1 MVFAPASLILSNC
14 NLPIIRALYCQG
26 VGLSFRAKSFYI
38 SSFIICGVF
47 AIIVKVTRSDVFG
60 INSFWDV
67 FLGSS
72 PSFFYL
78 FGIISIIPIIQPKI
92 NVKTF
97 KKSVLMFTAGALTY
111 EMEQYWTS
119 MFFDLGDIIATLLAA
134 LLMLSLHQ
142 NKRKAI

>member
-1 MVFAPASLILSNC
+1 M
-14 NLPIIRALYCQG
+14 
-26 VGLSFRAKSFYI
+26 SFRDKSFYI
-38 SSFIICGVF
+38 ACFIICGAF
-47 AIIVKVTRSDVFG
+47 AIIVKLTRTDVFG
-60 INSFWDV
+60 INSFLDTL
-67 FLGSS
+67 LGSS

-78 FGIISIIPIIQPKI
+78 FGILSLIPIVQPKI
-92 NVKTF
+92 NIKTF

-119 MFFDLGDIIATLLAA
+119 MFFDLGDIIATLVAA

>member
-1 MVFAPASLILSNC
+1 M
-14 NLPIIRALYCQG
+14 
-26 VGLSFRAKSFYI
+26 SFRDKKFYI
-38 SSFIICGVF
+38 ASFIISLVF
-47 AIIVKVTRSDVFG
+47 AIIVKLTRADVFG
-60 INSFWDV
+60 INSVLDI

-72 PSFFYL
+72 PSFLYL
-78 FGIISIIPIIQPKI
+78 FGILSLIPVVQPKI

-97 KKSVLMFTAGALTY
+97 NKSTLMLTAGALTY

-134 LLMLSLHQ
+134 ILMLSLHQ

>member
-1 MVFAPASLILSNC
+1 VGSPYHS
-14 NLPIIRALYCQG
+14 LYCQG
-26 VGLSFRAKSFYI
+26 AGVPFRDKNFYI
-38 SSFIICGVF
+38 ASFIICLVF
-47 AIIVKVTRSDVFG
+47 AIIVKLTRTDVFG
-60 INSFWDV
+60 TNSVLDL

-78 FGIISIIPIIQPKI
+78 FGILSIIPVVQPKI
-92 NVKTF
+92 NIKTF
-97 KKSVLMFTAGALTY
+97 NKSILMLTAGALTY

-134 LLMLSLHQ
+134 ILMLSLHQ